1 MEMTASL
8 DISRGHGAAEAG
20 EGSAKEIKT
29 VKEAAGY
36 EAPPAAAAQKKKTQT
51 VMAAVSKEHVD
62 IVLAAKP
69 TVRSRP
75 VLQPM
80 EMSEETGANLPGST
94 RLSGPTTRSYASSRR
109 ITANSS
115 PPRDAA
121 TSRSRSPTT
130 NLKPKPNQSRGLPL
144 CHPSRIVQ
152 SK

>member
-1 MEMTASL
+1 MTASL

-36 EAPPAAAAQKKKTQT
+36 EAPPAAAAQKKKTKT
-51 VMAAVSKEHVD
+51 VMTAVSKEHVD

-80 EMSEETGANLPGST
+80 EMSEETRRQSAWVDEVV
-94 RLSGPTTRSYASSRR
+94 RS
-109 ITANSS
+109 N
-115 PPRDAA
+115 
-121 TSRSRSPTT
+121 
-130 NLKPKPNQSRGLPL
+130 NE
-144 CHPSRIVQ
+144 IVRKLQ
-152 SK
+152 ENYRQQLDTKGCVHVEIEVEVTDDES